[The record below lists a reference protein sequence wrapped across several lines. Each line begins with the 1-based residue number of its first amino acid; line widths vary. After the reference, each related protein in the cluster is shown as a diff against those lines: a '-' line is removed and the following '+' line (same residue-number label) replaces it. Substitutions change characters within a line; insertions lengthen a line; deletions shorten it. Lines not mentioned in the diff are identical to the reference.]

1 MTSVT
6 AMVQTLEGNLE
17 EVRGRIQAAV
27 ERAGRDSG
35 EVEILPITKGHPEE
49 VVRAAYEIGFRAV
62 GENRVGEGL
71 TKRETLAEL
80 EGLRWEMVG
89 HVQSRKASDVAP
101 AFSRVHSVDRMKIAR
116 HLNKHAGNASR
127 VLPVFLECN
136 VSGEESKYGW
146 ELDDP
151 DRWTSCVEPFA
162 KILEM
167 ENLRVEG
174 LMTMAP
180 WVDDDSVVRGTF
192 RRLRELRDFL
202 QEELPRGDW
211 EHLSMG
217 MTDDYELAV
226 EEGATILRLGR
237 ALFGERRW

>member
-1 MTSVT
+1 MT
-6 AMVQTLEGNLE
+6 TLVDSLE
-17 EVRGRIQAAV
+17 ENLGEVRRRIRAAAD
-27 ERAGRDSG
+27 RAGREARKVD
-35 EVEILPITKGHPEE
+35 ILPVTKGHPAEA
-49 VVRAAYEIGFRAV
+49 VRAAYESGFRAV

-71 TKRETLAEL
+71 EKRQELSEL
-80 EGLRWEMVG
+80 EGLSWEMVG

-101 AFSRVHSVDRMKIAR
+101 AFDRVHSVDRIKIAR
-116 HLNKHAGNASR
+116 HLNKHARNASR
-127 VLPVFLECN
+127 VLPILLECN

-146 ELDDP
+146 ALADP
-151 DRWTSCVEPFA
+151 QQWASCLEPFA

-180 WVDDDSVVRGTF
+180 WVDDDAVVRGTF
-192 RRLRELRDFL
+192 HRLRELRDYL
-202 QEELPRGDW
+202 RAELPQGNW
-211 EHLSMG
+211 QHLSMG

-237 ALFGERRW
+237 ALFGERQS